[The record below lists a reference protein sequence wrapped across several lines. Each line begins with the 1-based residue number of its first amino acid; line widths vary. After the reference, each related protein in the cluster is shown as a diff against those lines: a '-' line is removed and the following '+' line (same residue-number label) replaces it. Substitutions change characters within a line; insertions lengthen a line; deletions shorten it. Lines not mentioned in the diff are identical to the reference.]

1 MRIVLDVC
9 VPEPFRHELEGHE
22 VVTARFLRLNRLE
35 DGAVIAALDGTWDV
49 LVTCDRGIPWQNK
62 FAGRSIAVVVLCA
75 RTNKLRDL
83 IELVPDLLVA
93 LDDIKPGE
101 VREISA

>member
-1 MRIVLDVC
+1 M
-9 VPEPFRHELEGHE
+9 
-22 VVTARFLRLNRLE
+22 
-35 DGAVIAALDGTWDV
+35 
-49 LVTCDRGIPWQNK
+49 
-62 FAGRSIAVVVLCA
+62 VLCA